1 MFFDHQILILINST
15 SFSIYCC
22 LHRHSSSSSV
32 FLLLFFSTQVVVLCP
47 ETLAIKDVRN
57 FNTLDDMH
65 AAALLTSYIASIP
78 FKHHVLCAC
87 RTDCTSQMSQSAVF
101 ALQSIGAKSFKP
113 GRRNLFFCFKFPPIQ
128 ILILS
133 SLHISSP
140 FFSFSAFFFFSFFI
154 IFTHVNNQGF
164 GGSWAMIGSK
174 GGQREGCRQNCRT
187 RMAGAAAIMGT
198 LVAEAG
204 TAVGSDRSSS
214 SSGGGGVNVV
224 DIGMKEHDMKNY
236 DDDENGSGGGGG
248 IIANAAAA
256 SADRRRMEREK
267 RRNDRRYK

>member
-1 MFFDHQILILINST
+1 
-15 SFSIYCC
+15 
-22 LHRHSSSSSV
+22 
-32 FLLLFFSTQVVVLCP
+32 
-47 ETLAIKDVRN
+47 
-57 FNTLDDMH
+57 MH

-113 GRRNLFFCFKFPPIQ
+113 GRRNFKIFFWFQFPPIQ

-133 SLHISSP
+133 SLHIYPHLFS
-140 FFSFSAFFFFSFFI
+140 FFSFFFSFFI

-248 IIANAAAA
+248 GGGGIIANAAAA

-267 RRNDRRYK
+267 RRKDRRYK